1 MKGELGELE
10 GTKMTSLTVELEDS
24 LYQKLQSVAKSRQL
38 TAAEMVH
45 DLVAQLELPSTT
57 SPGKRLGEIEPF
69 SVGAILR
76 PLSPEDDLMEEM
88 LGDKLF

>member
-1 MKGELGELE
+1 
-10 GTKMTSLTVELEDS
+10 MTSLTVELEDS
-24 LYQKLQSVAKSRQL
+24 LYQKLQSVAKAKQL

-45 DLVAQLELPSTT
+45 DLVAQLELPS
-57 SPGKRLGEIEPF
+57 PARLGKRLDEIEPF

-76 PLSPEDDLMEEM
+76 PFSPEDDLMEEM